1 MSIDRKR
8 FEHASPEE
16 LEGLSTPDQVLGFLA
31 LNEDRAFK
39 AAEIARRLELD
50 EGSVSTA
57 LTRLKERELVEHKGT
72 YWAITTDEARLQS
85 HAGYSRATA
94 LFNEQLGEE
103 DKETWESQAPEE
115 SHPSV
120 VEDEQ

>member
-1 MSIDRKR
+1 MSIDRKT

-31 LNEDRAFK
+31 LNEDQAFK
-39 AAEIARRLELD
+39 AVEIARRLELD

-72 YWAITTDEARLQS
+72 YWAITTDESRLES

-94 LFNEQLGEE
+94 LFNEQLGDE
-103 DKETWESQAPEE
+103 DKAAWQSHAPEE

>member
-1 MSIDRKR
+1 MSIDRKT
-8 FEHASPEE
+8 FELASPEE

-31 LNEDRAFK
+31 LNEDQAFK
-39 AAEIARRLELD
+39 AVEIARRLELG

-72 YWAITTDEARLQS
+72 YWAITTDETRLQS

-94 LFNEQLGEE
+94 LFNEQFGDE
-103 DKETWESQAPEE
+103 DKAAWESHAPEE